1 MGHEQEVDAGGWKSY
16 QLMVID
22 AVKRLEQEVDSLDKT
37 VNNPATLPYYKNL
50 ESEIAALKKA
60 LLIGNGKPSLVD
72 RIVSLEAKMASMEEL
87 HGRENIANRDRL
99 AMVRTIV
106 AAIITS
112 LAVGI
117 LKYLFPMLFGG

>member
-87 HGRENIANRDRL
+87 RGRENIANRDRL
-99 AMVRTIV
+99 VMVRTIV

-117 LKYLFPMLFGG
+117 LKHLFPMLFGG

>member
-87 HGRENIANRDRL
+87 HGREDIANRDRL
-99 AMVRTIV
+99 VMVRTIV